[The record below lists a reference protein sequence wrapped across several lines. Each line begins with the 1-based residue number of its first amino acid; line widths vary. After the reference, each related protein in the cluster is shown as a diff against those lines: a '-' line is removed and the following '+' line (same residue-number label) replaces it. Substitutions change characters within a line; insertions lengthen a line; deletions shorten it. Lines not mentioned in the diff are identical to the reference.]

1 MEQKSLRRRLAAL
14 LLMLCLLAAGALP
27 ALATSANIRLVDASG
42 NPATG
47 TIRVALYDSAKDKA
61 LSGGQL
67 TLYRVAEVKRKNGDL
82 SFEYCGDFYGC
93 GIALGDLTDS
103 TLADQLLEYMPQGA
117 RGTTKTVDADG
128 NAAFEDLELG
138 LYLIVQSKASNGY
151 APIKPFLVSLPMAEN
166 GKWNYEVDASPKVG
180 GYTPVNPDTPPV
192 PPTPV
197 PDKPGTPSG
206 RRSHERPAPDRPAEL
221 ARAGAGGQ
229 RCAAVCRWLGAEQK
243 GSAAMRQK
251 IGKIC
256 MVLGALLILAA
267 AALLAY
273 NKWDAARADKAAQQA
288 LGELEQTLTTTVEEK
303 AKSET
308 VVLQPELDPAQPM
321 TETELDGW
329 SYIGYLSIPSIGL
342 DLPVMSEWSYAG
354 LKIAP
359 GRYSGSTYADNMVVC
374 AHNYAKH
381 FSPIKW
387 LAEGSQVYFTDMDGM
402 RWSYEVS
409 YVENL
414 QPTQIE
420 KMTEKTEDSDN
431 WDLTLFTC
439 TTGGRA
445 RCAVRCVR
453 TGYPVL
459 TMETAE

>member
-1 MEQKSLRRRLAAL
+1 
-14 LLMLCLLAAGALP
+14 
-27 ALATSANIRLVDASG
+27 
-42 NPATG
+42 
-47 TIRVALYDSAKDKA
+47 
-61 LSGGQL
+61 
-67 TLYRVAEVKRKNGDL
+67 
-82 SFEYCGDFYGC
+82 
-93 GIALGDLTDS
+93 
-103 TLADQLLEYMPQGA
+103 
-117 RGTTKTVDADG
+117 
-128 NAAFEDLELG
+128 
-138 LYLIVQSKASNGY
+138 
-151 APIKPFLVSLPMAEN
+151 
-166 GKWNYEVDASPKVG
+166 
-180 GYTPVNPDTPPV
+180 
-192 PPTPV
+192 
-197 PDKPGTPSG
+197 
-206 RRSHERPAPDRPAEL
+206 
-221 ARAGAGGQ
+221 
-229 RCAAVCRWLGAEQK
+229 
-243 GSAAMRQK
+243 MRQK

-387 LAEGSQVYFTDMDGM
+387 LAEGAQVYFTDMDGM

-431 WDLTLFTC
+431 WDLTTSPAPPAAVPAAPC
-439 TTGGRA
+439 GACGRA
-445 RCAVRCVR
+445 IRCSQRRPQRRPQNKMQKSPVRWHRGFFISGIQWAVPTF
-453 TGYPVL
+453 TGDYL
-459 TMETAE
+459 L

>member
-1 MEQKSLRRRLAAL
+1 MK
-14 LLMLCLLAAGALP
+14 
-27 ALATSANIRLVDASG
+27 
-42 NPATG
+42 
-47 TIRVALYDSAKDKA
+47 
-61 LSGGQL
+61 
-67 TLYRVAEVKRKNGDL
+67 
-82 SFEYCGDFYGC
+82 
-93 GIALGDLTDS
+93 
-103 TLADQLLEYMPQGA
+103 
-117 RGTTKTVDADG
+117 
-128 NAAFEDLELG
+128 
-138 LYLIVQSKASNGY
+138 
-151 APIKPFLVSLPMAEN
+151 
-166 GKWNYEVDASPKVG
+166 
-180 GYTPVNPDTPPV
+180 
-192 PPTPV
+192 
-197 PDKPGTPSG
+197 
-206 RRSHERPAPDRPAEL
+206 
-221 ARAGAGGQ
+221 
-229 RCAAVCRWLGAEQK
+229 
-243 GSAAMRQK
+243 QK

-256 MVLGALLILAA
+256 MVLGALLILAS

-273 NKWDAARADKAAQQA
+273 NQWDASRADKAAQQA
-288 LGELEQTLTTTVEEK
+288 LDGLEQTLNETVEEK
-303 AKSET
+303 AKDDS
-308 VVLQPELDPAQPM
+308 VIPQPELDPEQEM

-387 LAEGSQVYFTDMDGM
+387 LAEGTPVYFTDMDGM
-402 RWSYEVS
+402 RWSYEAS

-420 KMTEKTEDSDN
+420 KMTEKTGESDQ

-453 TGYPVL
+453 TGCPVL
-459 TMETAE
+459 TAETAE